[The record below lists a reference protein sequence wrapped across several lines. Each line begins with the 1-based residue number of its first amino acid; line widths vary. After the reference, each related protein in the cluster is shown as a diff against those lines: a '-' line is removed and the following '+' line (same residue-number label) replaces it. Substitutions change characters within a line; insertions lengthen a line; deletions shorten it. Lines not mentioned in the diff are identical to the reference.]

1 MNNEDVRREN
11 YDVVLITR
19 PNKAKRSSYV
29 QDATI
34 IGKDQLPIAPFL
46 DILANKFKAT
56 IANDKCYF

>member
-34 IGKDQLPIAPFL
+34 IGKSQLPATPFL
-46 DILANKFKAT
+46 DILANKLKT
-56 IANDKCYF
+56 VTVSDKCYF